1 MRFILKALSSYL
13 LRHPGQLGLAVIG
26 MAVGI
31 AVIVAVDIANESARR
46 SFETSLTAVTGTA
59 THQIIGGPTGIDE
72 KLYVDLR
79 LNGKR
84 NIAPIVEGIVR
95 IEGETFQ
102 LLGIDL
108 FAERNF
114 RTYPSEGEN
123 NDDNGFTTGIA
134 GLLTKPGGVLMMGG
148 AASRLGFKRGDKFT
162 VKAAGNDYQAELVSI
177 MGKTQGLERMLIADI
192 SVAQQWLGLIG
203 RLTRIDVRTENGITH
218 DLEQML
224 TGDAKLINAAG
235 RNNSI
240 LEMSAGFNTSLMAMS
255 LFALLVGVFLIYNCM
270 SFMVLQRR
278 PIIGVL
284 RALGVTRGQIVSAL
298 LIEGMIIATIGV
310 IIGVICGA
318 FLGEQLVALV
328 SRGLTDHY
336 YVVRETTVA
345 LSNFSILK
353 GIAAGIIATLIA
365 VSVPAL
371 EAVSYPPRLT
381 LVRSV
386 VEENARNLLL
396 WFALAAGALIIG
408 AGVVLTF
415 SDVSLIAG
423 FFALFLIIVSSA
435 LLSPLFVKI
444 VTPFL
449 SLLMG
454 KIAGLPGRIAVRGIL
469 KSLSRTGVAIAA
481 LTIAVAEIVGM
492 GVMIGSFRD
501 NVEDWLISSL
511 HSDIYIAAPRN
522 GGGLDMRGI
531 DPELIEQLTQLQ
543 GVSHYSA
550 SRNGRIETDNG
561 SIRLQAVQLATEG
574 YGGYDFLQGDAG
586 NIWPAFAS
594 GEGVII
600 SDPYAYKQDLNI
612 GDILS
617 LATHNGERNFTVLG
631 IYRDYNSEQGV
642 ITIARSVYI
651 EHWQDEVISSLGI
664 YLEPGVDDEA
674 VLDALAKIAAPK
686 QALLM
691 GSNKMLREMSLRI
704 FDRTFI
710 ITGVLYWLAMIV
722 AFVGVLAAAL
732 ALSLERGKELAILR
746 ALGMT
751 RRQITKLIVIQCGS
765 MGFLAG
771 IFALPVGIVSGW
783 LLINVINRRAF
794 GWQID
799 MVWPIDT
806 LLAALAIAV
815 MTALLAS
822 IYPAWIATRS
832 APVST
837 LREE

>member
-72 KLYVDLR
+72 KLYVNLR
-79 LNGKR
+79 LNGMR

-114 RTYPSEGEN
+114 RTYPSDGGN
-123 NDDNGFTTGIA
+123 NDGNGFATGIA

-148 AASRLGFKRGDKFT
+148 AASRLGIKSGDKFT

-177 MGKTQGLERMLIADI
+177 MGKAQGLERMLIADI

-218 DLEQML
+218 ELEQML

-298 LIEGMIIATIGV
+298 LIEGMIIATVGV

-318 FLGEQLVALV
+318 FLGEQLVTLV

-336 YVVRETTVA
+336 YVVRETTVT

-396 WFALAAGALIIG
+396 WFALTAGALIIG

-423 FFALFLIIVSSA
+423 FFCTISNYRQ
-435 LLSPLFVKI
+435 LS
-444 VTPFL
+444 
-449 SLLMG
+449 
-454 KIAGLPGRIAVRGIL
+454 IA
-469 KSLSRTGVAIAA
+469 K
-481 LTIAVAEIVGM
+481 
-492 GVMIGSFRD
+492 
-501 NVEDWLISSL
+501 
-511 HSDIYIAAPRN
+511 
-522 GGGLDMRGI
+522 
-531 DPELIEQLTQLQ
+531 
-543 GVSHYSA
+543 
-550 SRNGRIETDNG
+550 
-561 SIRLQAVQLATEG
+561 
-574 YGGYDFLQGDAG
+574 
-586 NIWPAFAS
+586 
-594 GEGVII
+594 
-600 SDPYAYKQDLNI
+600 
-612 GDILS
+612 
-617 LATHNGERNFTVLG
+617 
-631 IYRDYNSEQGV
+631 
-642 ITIARSVYI
+642 
-651 EHWQDEVISSLGI
+651 
-664 YLEPGVDDEA
+664 
-674 VLDALAKIAAPK
+674 
-686 QALLM
+686 
-691 GSNKMLREMSLRI
+691 
-704 FDRTFI
+704 
-710 ITGVLYWLAMIV
+710 
-722 AFVGVLAAAL
+722 
-732 ALSLERGKELAILR
+732 
-746 ALGMT
+746 
-751 RRQITKLIVIQCGS
+751 
-765 MGFLAG
+765 
-771 IFALPVGIVSGW
+771 
-783 LLINVINRRAF
+783 
-794 GWQID
+794 
-799 MVWPIDT
+799 
-806 LLAALAIAV
+806 
-815 MTALLAS
+815 
-822 IYPAWIATRS
+822 
-832 APVST
+832 PVSC
-837 LREE
+837 